1 MEAFALGCPVVASAV
16 PGGAEQLGNAAL
28 LHSADDE
35 HALADAVLSLRVAG
49 VRNGLVAAGRRHAA
63 RARWGD
69 YAKGIIAS
77 LDKFAR
83 IRRCWG
89 ATVPG

>member
-1 MEAFALGCPVVASAV
+1 VV
-16 PGGAEQLGNAAL
+16 
-28 LHSADDE
+28 
-35 HALADAVLSLRVAG
+35 
-49 VRNGLVAAGRRHAA
+49 AGRRHAA
-63 RARWGD
+63 RARWDD

-89 ATVPG
+89 VTVPG